1 MVEGTRLESVRRLTP
16 TAGSNPAPSATFTL
30 GIWLNSEYIHFMSL
44 SARGLLVC
52 GCIWG
57 FLGLLIITGCFKTA
71 ESQRQQ
77 KITQSIEN
85 QRTIGEAYAAY
96 LADNNGSYP
105 RVNGGAGVGGKMG
118 TAIDGKGKPLPV
130 VIATLYG
137 ASTAEKDRPLNA
149 YIENV
154 NSFHDP
160 ADIGGGAYNVASA
173 WESFGN
179 SYQPQVA
186 DDMFRVKRVLGED
199 SEEKGSYEGTSMH
212 ESEITKAS
220 NKIIQGDF
228 NWPYD
233 REDAWHAKQS
243 EARHIMLYADGHAA
257 EFVFPPTKKMMKW
270 IAPPPHGNM
279 PDPDP
284 NYIWW

>member
-1 MVEGTRLESVRRLTP
+1 
-16 TAGSNPAPSATFTL
+16 
-30 GIWLNSEYIHFMSL
+30 MSL

-57 FLGLLIITGCFKTA
+57 FLGLLIITACCSKTVV
-71 ESQRQQ
+71 SQRQQ
-77 KITQSIEN
+77 KSAQSIEN
-85 QRTIGEAYAAY
+85 QRVIGQAYSKF
-96 LADNNGSYP
+96 LNDNDGSYP
-105 RVNGGAGVGGKMG
+105 RVRGPAGVGGKIG
-118 TAIDGKGKPLPV
+118 SPLDIKGKPLPSI
-130 VIATLYG
+130 IAKLYG
-137 ASTAEKDRPLNA
+137 ATTPEKDRPLNA
-149 YIENV
+149 YIENI

-186 DDMFRVKRVLGED
+186 DDMFRVKHVLGEA
-199 SEEKGSYEGTSMH
+199 SEKKDSYEGTSMH
-212 ESEITKAS
+212 ESEITKTS
-220 NKIIQGDF
+220 NKIIQGDW

-233 REDAWHAKQS
+233 RTDTWHAKQG

-257 EFVFPPTKKMMKW
+257 EFVFPPTKKMLLWMS
-270 IAPPPHGNM
+270 PPPLGNM